1 MVLIKKKK
9 TKTPIFKKKVIQAH
23 MCCAPGL
30 FKVLLS
36 SSQHASEQIL
46 LFSSFTDED
55 TEA

>member
-9 TKTPIFKKKVIQAH
+9 KTPIFKKKVIQAH

-30 FKVLLS
+30 FKVLVS

>member
-1 MVLIKKKK
+1 
-9 TKTPIFKKKVIQAH
+9 

-36 SSQHASEQIL
+36 SSQQASEQIL